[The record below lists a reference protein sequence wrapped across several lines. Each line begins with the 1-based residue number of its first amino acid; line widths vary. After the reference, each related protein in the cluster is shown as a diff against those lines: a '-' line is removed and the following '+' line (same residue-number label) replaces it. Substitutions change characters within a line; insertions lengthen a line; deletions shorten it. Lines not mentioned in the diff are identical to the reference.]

1 MPDALNEPAPAR
13 PQVIAY
19 SDGCCLGNPG
29 PGGYGTVLLH
39 GGNRKELSGGFKRT
53 TNNRME
59 ILAAIVALETL
70 KEPCDVIL
78 HSDSQYVIKAM
89 TEGWAEKWK
98 SRGWRTAANQPA
110 ANPDLWER
118 MLRARIRHR
127 VQWKW
132 VKGHSG
138 VAENERCDQ
147 LANAAAKADL
157 ADDVGYTG

>member
-1 MPDALNEPAPAR
+1 MSASDLPE
-13 PQVIAY
+13 VIAY
-19 SDGCCLGNPG
+19 TDGCCLGNPG
-29 PGGYGTVLLH
+29 PGGYGVVLMS
-39 GGNRKELSGGFKRT
+39 GGNRKEVSGGFRHT

-59 ILAAIVALETL
+59 ILAAIMALEVL
-70 KEPCDVIL
+70 KEPCRVKL

-98 SRGWRTAANQPA
+98 SRGWRTASNAAA

-127 VQWKW
+127 VEWKW

-138 VAENERCDQ
+138 VVENERCDQ
-147 LANAAAKADL
+147 LANAAAKGVLEEDT
-157 ADDVGYTG
+157 GYTG